1 MNVLP
6 EKAGDRAMSGSAIR
20 RMASKAEDTRQ
31 KQEQKGY
38 KIASWARV
46 SASSSCA
53 HTLLSHIPAL
63 HPLIISP
70 CHSPPT
76 PFFSLLSP
84 PPHFYLQG
92 PVSICAVFWAT
103 ALLKAASLDATC
115 GPNAAGLSSGADGLQ
130 CTPNNWWNE
139 SHFRYGTQGA
149 NFSFTNSSAA
159 NYSAALGSH
168 CEMIDVF
175 GVPYYEPSK
184 NPLCMQAYS
193 EYRNQSNFT
202 RWSRGDLPVFRWNMP
217 TTKIGAGYFTC
228 K

>member
-168 CEMIDVF
+168 SGFLE
-175 GVPYYEPSK
+175 GS
-184 NPLCMQAYS
+184 
-193 EYRNQSNFT
+193 
-202 RWSRGDLPVFRWNMP
+202 
-217 TTKIGAGYFTC
+217 
-228 K
+228 